1 MDWINTIKST
11 IKDFSWELCHTLIN
25 YLFGL
30 TIKKE
35 LKINPNCYIFLKTK
49 NNRLITST
57 EYVKYSDTELFDYL
71 ECKKV
76 FAHINRSLI
85 PTIKIDQVN
94 ISPKLTN
101 IFKNTTPPPIFRSW
115 LNGCWNTNKSIFR
128 LENIIS
134 YLLTNSKIYIKTLNI
149 NFNNFILEI
158 RGIRGTKNKDE
169 INIQINKI
177 RIIHLNTFIGKCK
190 NIKLTYYL
198 TQNRA
203 SSFVD
208 KMVIH
213 LLEKSIRNKLIEEL
227 KDLLELFPKSEN
239 KMNFKFLVNETKV
252 VLEVGNTVTIN
263 TTNLN
268 FEKDRINI
276 PYLNAKIWKKDILW
290 ANNVIIPINGLSPV
304 IESIRIRLFK
314 STCDKIYKTLIVFKK
329 QLYSRKKQKTKTNKY
344 KSMSYEHKLIVKNY
358 FNTSSG
364 IDDSVLS
371 DCDSS
376 IYSDDFEYEYM
387 DGFLVPEKE
396 IKLLI
401 NELEISFEPNNGK
414 FQFTD
419 FSYEKVDNEI
429 VINTK
434 RWLFHKDNIRLIDR
448 IDKNEDLFSVI
459 IGNSS
464 LKILPHK
471 VYLNLDIDIFSS
483 CFSILIKNIGRL
495 CEIWSKSN
503 NTHQV
508 NYVFEKVYIGS
519 FFGVF
524 SYSQNKFSIENLIEG
539 NLIEVLN
546 LVGINNLQ
554 LLLEDIN
561 IMYPKDW
568 ISISRV
574 ILNKYLQSFKDKN
587 LKNILKKTPISNLKN
602 VVSLKSNFEYYTN
615 KIINTIK

>member
-1 MDWINTIKST
+1 MDWINTIRST
-11 IKDFSWELCHTLIN
+11 IKNFSWELCHTLIN

-57 EYVKYSDTELFDYL
+57 EYVKYSDTEFFDYL

-76 FAHINRSLI
+76 FAHINKSLI
-85 PTIKIDQVN
+85 PTIKVDY
-94 ISPKLTN
+94 ISIAPKLNNILKNTHPAP
-101 IFKNTTPPPIFRSW
+101 IFKSW

-134 YLLTNSKIYIKTLNI
+134 YLLTNSKIYIKNLNI
-149 NFNNFILEI
+149 NLDEFVLEI

-169 INIQINKI
+169 INIHINKI

-190 NIKLTYYL
+190 NVKITYYL
-198 TQNRA
+198 VENRI

-208 KMVIH
+208 KLVIH
-213 LLEKSIRNKLIEEL
+213 LLEKSIRNKLIEQLQNLL
-227 KDLLELFPKSEN
+227 KLIPKSEN
-239 KMNFKFLVNETKV
+239 KMNFKFLVNETKIV
-252 VLEVGNTVTIN
+252 VEVANTISIN

-268 FEKDRINI
+268 FENGRINI

-290 ANNVIIPINGLSPV
+290 ANNVIIPINNFSPV
-304 IESIRIRLFK
+304 IENLRLRLFR

-329 QLYSRKKQKTKTNKY
+329 QLYSRKKRKKQNNKY
-344 KSMSYEHKLIVKNY
+344 QSVPYNNKQVVKNY
-358 FNTSSG
+358 FNTESELE
-364 IDDSVLS
+364 DSVLS
-371 DCDSS
+371 DTNSS
-376 IYSDDFEYEYM
+376 NYSDDFEYEYV
-387 DGFLVPEKE
+387 DGFLKHTKD
-396 IKLLI
+396 IKLMI
-401 NELEISFEPNNGK
+401 NDLEISFEPNNGK

-419 FSYEKVDNEI
+419 FSYEKVNNEV

-434 RWLFHKDNIRLIDR
+434 RWLFHKDNIRLIDK
-448 IDKNEDLFSVI
+448 IDKNDDRFSVI
-459 IGNSS
+459 VGDSS
-464 LKILPHK
+464 IKILPHK
-471 VYLNLDIDIFSS
+471 IYLNLDIEIFSN
-483 CFSILIKNIGRL
+483 CFSILINNISRL
-495 CEIWSKSN
+495 CEIGSKSN

-519 FFGVF
+519 FFCVF
-524 SYSQNKFSIENLIEG
+524 SYSQNKFSIENLIDG

-546 LVGINNLQ
+546 LIGMNNLE
-554 LLLEDIN
+554 LLLEDVN

-568 ISISRV
+568 VTISR
-574 ILNKYLQSFKDKN
+574 IIINKYLASFKDRN

-602 VVSLKSNFEYYTN
+602 VVSLKSNFKYYTN
-615 KIINTIK
+615 KLLNTIK

>member
-1 MDWINTIKST
+1 MDWIKTIKST
-11 IKDFSWELCHTLIN
+11 IKNFSWELCHTLIN

-57 EYVKYSDTELFDYL
+57 EYVKYSDTEFFDSL
-71 ECKKV
+71 ECRKV
-76 FAHINRSLI
+76 CAHINRSLI
-85 PTIKIDQVN
+85 PTIKIDHIN
-94 ISPKLTN
+94 ITPKIDN
-101 IFKNTTPPPIFRSW
+101 ILKNKAPVPIFRSW
-115 LNGCWNTNKSIFR
+115 INGCWNTNKSMSR

-134 YLLTNSKIYIKTLNI
+134 YLLTNSKVYIKTLNLNI
-149 NFNNFILEI
+149 DDFIFEI

-198 TQNRA
+198 TQNRV

-208 KMVIH
+208 NMVIH
-213 LLEKSIRNKLIEEL
+213 LLEKSIRNKLIEQL
-227 KDLLELFPKSEN
+227 KDFLDLLPKSEE
-239 KMNFKFLVNETKV
+239 KMNFKFLVNETKI
-252 VLEVGNTVTIN
+252 VLEVGNTITVN

-290 ANNVIIPINGLSPV
+290 ANNVIIPINGFNPV

-329 QLYSRKKQKTKTNKY
+329 QLYSRKKRTVKIDRY
-344 KSMSYEHKLIVKNY
+344 KSAPYKNKQIVKNY
-358 FNTSSG
+358 FNT
-364 IDDSVLS
+364 DSEMEDSILS
-371 DCDSS
+371 ESNYS
-376 IYSDDFEYEYM
+376 NYSDDFEYEYM
-387 DGFLVPEKE
+387 DGFLAPDKE
-396 IKLLI
+396 VKLLI

-419 FSYEKVDNEI
+419 FSYEKVDEKV

-448 IDKNEDLFSVI
+448 IDKNQAPFSVI
-459 IGNSS
+459 IGDSS
-464 LKILPHK
+464 LRILPHK
-471 VYLNLDIDIFSS
+471 VYLNLDIDIFSN
-483 CFSILIKNIGRL
+483 CFSILINNISRL
-495 CEIWSKSN
+495 CEIWSKTN

-524 SYSQNKFSIENLIEG
+524 SYSQNKFSIENLIDG

-546 LVGINNLQ
+546 LVGVNNLQ

-574 ILNKYLQSFKDKN
+574 ILNKYLQSFKDRN

-602 VVSLKSNFEYYTN
+602 VISLKSNFEYYTN